1 MAKFTELLDNGFID
15 TYCFNHPDKSDAY
28 TWWSYIGNA
37 RTKNIGW
44 KFDYDLIN
52 KNHKL
57 TIEDSIIYNEV
68 YSSFYC
74 PKRLNIKK

>member
-1 MAKFTELLDNGFID
+1 M
-15 TYCFNHPDKSDAY
+15 
-28 TWWSYIGNA
+28 GNA
-37 RTKNIGW
+37 RSKNVGW

-68 YSSFYC
+68 YSSDYC